1 MASRRTVENDSKV
14 TPPDP
19 IRYSTIVRAN
29 PSKLPSYFDCPR
41 CHWMEVRA
49 GLETSTTK
57 TNDDSQNQNEYRLS
71 VDPATFGNVF
81 HRVVEIGIG
90 NPGPG
95 LNGPSTPLP
104 KSWTRPIED
113 RINDKDTHHTAFR
126 ELLPP
131 GADLEKVS
139 SVTSTMSYRVS
150 DGKLGE
156 MVRGLE
162 VDGRKVE
169 GLRTEMPFHI
179 SIPTE
184 FESVTRGKWT
194 PDGDEVLISF
204 DSTRIELSGIID
216 LVLCATSDEEAPTIR
231 AIDLKTTD
239 ASSLLGD
246 WESGLL
252 ESLGDDSIGPS
263 CQAEESLLHKHR
275 LQMAIYHIAL
285 EESESDREREG
296 LLRRK
301 VLPPA
306 ILVGVSGRLVE
317 YPLEDLDKAKQDLE
331 KTLALTARMSLASEF
346 PLSEI
351 EQDYEDRISK
361 CVTCSIS
368 EEIESK
374 SP

>member
-1 MASRRTVENDSKV
+1 
-14 TPPDP
+14 
-19 IRYSTIVRAN
+19 
-29 PSKLPSYFDCPR
+29 
-41 CHWMEVRA
+41 MEVRA
-49 GLETSTTK
+49 GLESRTTM
-57 TNDDSQNQNEYRLS
+57 TNEDSQNWQEHSLS
-71 VDPATFGNVF
+71 VDSATFGKVF
-81 HRVVEIGIG
+81 HRIIEIGIG
-90 NPGPG
+90 NPGPEQ
-95 LNGPSTPLP
+95 NGPSTPLP
-104 KSWTRPIED
+104 KSWTTRIED
-113 RINDKDTHHTAFR
+113 RINNREIHQTAFR

-139 SVTSTMSYRVS
+139 EVTSTMSHRIS
-150 DGKLGE
+150 DGKLGA
-156 MVRGLE
+156 MVRGME

-194 PDGDEVLISF
+194 PDGEEVLISLN
-204 DSTRIELSGIID
+204 STRIELSGIID
-216 LVLCATSDEEAPTIR
+216 LVLCTKSDDGAPAIR

-239 ASSLLGD
+239 ASSLIGD

-252 ESLGDDSIGPS
+252 DSLGEDSTGPA

-275 LQMAIYHIAL
+275 LQMALYHLAL
-285 EESESDREREG
+285 EESESDKEREG
-296 LLRRK
+296 LPRRE

-317 YPLEDLDKAKQDLE
+317 YPLETLNKAKKDLE

-351 EQDYEDRISK
+351 EKDYENRISK
-361 CVTCSIS
+361 CRTCSIP

>member
-1 MASRRTVENDSKV
+1 
-14 TPPDP
+14 
-19 IRYSTIVRAN
+19 
-29 PSKLPSYFDCPR
+29 
-41 CHWMEVRA
+41 MEVRA
-49 GLETSTTK
+49 GLESTTTM
-57 TNDDSQNQNEYRLS
+57 TNDDSQNRHEHSLS

-81 HRVVEIGIG
+81 HRIIEIGIG

-95 LNGPSTPLP
+95 QNGPSTPLP
-104 KSWTRPIED
+104 KSWTTPIED
-113 RINDKDTHHTAFR
+113 RINNKETHQTAFR

-139 SVTSTMSYRVS
+139 EVTSTMSYRVS
-150 DGKLGE
+150 DGKLGA

-184 FESVTRGKWT
+184 FEPVTRGKWT
-194 PDGDEVLISF
+194 PDGEEVLISF
-204 DSTRIELSGIID
+204 DSTRVELSGIID
-216 LVLCATSDEEAPTIR
+216 LVLCTKSDDGAPAIR

-252 ESLGDDSIGPS
+252 DSLGDDSIGPS

-275 LQMAIYHIAL
+275 LQMALYHLAL
-285 EESESDREREG
+285 EESESDKEREG

-317 YPLEDLDKAKQDLE
+317 YPSETLDKAKKDLE

-346 PLSEI
+346 PLSDVEK
-351 EQDYEDRISK
+351 DYEDRISK
-361 CVTCSIS
+361 CRTCSIS

>member
-1 MASRRTVENDSKV
+1 
-14 TPPDP
+14 
-19 IRYSTIVRAN
+19 
-29 PSKLPSYFDCPR
+29 
-41 CHWMEVRA
+41 
-49 GLETSTTK
+49 
-57 TNDDSQNQNEYRLS
+57 
-71 VDPATFGNVF
+71 
-81 HRVVEIGIG
+81 
-90 NPGPG
+90 
-95 LNGPSTPLP
+95 
-104 KSWTRPIED
+104 
-113 RINDKDTHHTAFR
+113 
-126 ELLPP
+126 
-131 GADLEKVS
+131 
-139 SVTSTMSYRVS
+139 MSYRVS
-150 DGKLGE
+150 DGKLGA

-184 FESVTRGKWT
+184 FEPVTRGKWT
-194 PDGDEVLISF
+194 PDGEEVLISF
-204 DSTRIELSGIID
+204 DSTRVELSGIID
-216 LVLCATSDEEAPTIR
+216 LVLCTKSDDGAPAIR

-252 ESLGDDSIGPS
+252 DSLGDDSIGPS

-275 LQMAIYHIAL
+275 LQMALYHLAL
-285 EESESDREREG
+285 EESESDKEREG

-317 YPLEDLDKAKQDLE
+317 YPPETLDKAKKDLE

-346 PLSEI
+346 PLSDI
-351 EQDYEDRISK
+351 EKGYEDRISK
-361 CVTCSIS
+361 CRTCSIS